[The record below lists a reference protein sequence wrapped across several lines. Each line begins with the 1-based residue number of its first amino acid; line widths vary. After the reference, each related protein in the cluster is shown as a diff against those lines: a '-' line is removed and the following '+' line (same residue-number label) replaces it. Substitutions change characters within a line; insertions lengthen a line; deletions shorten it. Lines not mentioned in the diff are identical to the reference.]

1 MRTHTAPGLIYT
13 ERPTDKRPRHC
24 LFSSISKATRIF
36 LCRIWIEFAFACVG
50 ITAITGLGDESLRY
64 VARDTQLAQCGSIHL
79 TLTKSLLFA
88 TRLLTTTYAPFFF
101 SFYVDDLVVWCC
113 V

>member
-1 MRTHTAPGLIYT
+1 M
-13 ERPTDKRPRHC
+13 
-24 LFSSISKATRIF
+24 
-36 LCRIWIEFAFACVG
+36 
-50 ITAITGLGDESLRY
+50 RY

-101 SFYVDDLVVWCC
+101 SFYVDDLAVQGRLVLRLRLFDTLRLERPRAILKRMETRGRGGAEQEDSGAMMRGSPSDAFPPASASGGREF
-113 V
+113 